1 MIIAEKQR
9 FRILAIQLQLLHNK
23 YDDGTF
29 EEFMAKQGDKNMGK
43 TCVDIAPVKKDEKS
57 RYNIFLTNNCGSY
70 GDVKSSC
77 ELIGKLFH

>member
-29 EEFMAKQGDKNMGK
+29 EEFMAK
-43 TCVDIAPVKKDEKS
+43 
-57 RYNIFLTNNCGSY
+57 
-70 GDVKSSC
+70 
-77 ELIGKLFH
+77 